1 MSWLLEL
8 LLEGIKDLCSQFI
21 VDMMEIITD
30 MFTELLS
37 CDLGLFEELFGVVGD
52 LYKNVMVPM
61 GIAILL
67 LICVWQLFKSM
78 FGKAGLVSEDPI
90 ELVCRS
96 GICLFLVVAA
106 RPVVNY
112 ILNVAGTPYQ
122 WVTGT
127 EIEVESFSEYVS
139 VLEGVTGGLGI
150 DSLSI
155 ALLMLVMQIVVAW
168 NYFKMLFVIA
178 ERYVLLGVF
187 SYTSPLAFS
196 TGGSKATNNILAS
209 WAKMFGG
216 QIVLIILNSW
226 CLKMFLSGY
235 GNLMA
240 SSYGFTK
247 FFVATLCLIGFCKV
261 TFKLDSYM
269 SSLGVNLGRPSSGI
283 GAMGLMMAAGRVF
296 SHVGRGGSTVSDSTE
311 HGNSP
316 GGQSYG
322 NSSNMTAEAA
332 GPIPMAAEMAG
343 ENMDMDSADANAYG
357 TVSDSDASADMQQ
370 EDFDGMASGDTGVLD
385 ELGVM
390 PEMEASDA
398 GMNMDGADTSMGMD
412 TADANISMNAGE
424 MAEYHDD
431 FDSDGNQAAFQPD
444 MRNSEGESM
453 GISDTSMSNGD
464 AVMGSDTNVL
474 GDYPVEEDFDADG
487 TESPEMDLDGG
498 NIDSSG
504 VESEGVSDEV
514 ASSYGASNPS
524 GSNDSSGISS
534 QSEAGIISEIGG
546 ETMAGSMDSYGSGD
560 GGYGG
565 TGIPEETA
573 ATGGN
578 SEVSAE
584 TGRMQDVG
592 MYHDFDDGKTGT
604 IPNLDAGNVPSSS
617 KTEKEFRSVG
627 REERLY
633 REVPKS
639 RDELRKKKENPKKKN
654 NDDHNLD

>member
-21 VDMMEIITD
+21 VDMMEIVTD

-37 CDLGLFEELFGVVGD
+37 CDLGLFEELFGVVAD

-155 ALLMLVMQIVVAW
+155 ALLMLIMQIVVAW

-187 SYTSPLAFS
+187 SYTSPLAFA

-209 WAKMFGG
+209 WSKMFGG
-216 QIVLIILNSW
+216 QIVLIVLNSW
-226 CLKMFLSGY
+226 CMKMFLSGY

-247 FFVATLCLIGFCKV
+247 FFVATLCLVGFCKV

-269 SSLGVNLGRPSSGI
+269 SSLGVNLGRPSSGM
-283 GAMGLMMAAGRVF
+283 GAMGLMMAAGRIF
-296 SHVGRGGSTVSDSTE
+296 SHVGRGGSSTSDGGE
-311 HGNSP
+311 HGNSAA
-316 GGQSYG
+316 GQSYG
-322 NSSNMTAEAA
+322 SVSNMTEGSA
-332 GPIPMAAEMAG
+332 GPIPMATEMSG
-343 ENMDMDSADANAYG
+343 ENMDMNSAADANAFG
-357 TVSDSDASADMQQ
+357 NVEESDTAKDMQQ
-370 EDFDGMASGDTGVLD
+370 EDFDGMSSTAEDAGVLD

-390 PEMEASDA
+390 PAPADEMESSDA
-398 GMNMDGADTSMGMD
+398 GMNMDA
-412 TADANISMNAGE
+412 ADAGMSMDAGE
-424 MAEYHDD
+424 MTEYRDGLNT
-431 FDSDGNQAAFQPD
+431 DGNQVPFQPD
-444 MRNSEGESM
+444 MANSEMENMVIPNTG
-453 GISDTSMSNGD
+453 TSNGD
-464 AVMGSDTNVL
+464 AAISSDINAL
-474 GDYPVEEDFDADG
+474 GDYPVEEDFDTDG
-487 TESPEMDLDGG
+487 AESPEMDLDGG

-504 VESEGVSDEV
+504 VENEGTADGI
-514 ASSYGASNPS
+514 ASSYG
-524 GSNDSSGISS
+524 DSSLSGNTSAS
-534 QSEAGIISEIGG
+534 GTTGQKEAGIISEIGG
-546 ETMAGSMDSYGSGD
+546 ETMAGSMESYGSGD
-560 GGYGG
+560 GAYGEAA
-565 TGIPEETA
+565 IPEDVI
-573 ATGGN
+573 ATEAN
-578 SEVSAE
+578 RDVRTE
-584 TGRMQDVG
+584 TGRMPDMG
-592 MYHDFDDGKTGT
+592 LYHDFDNDGKTGAM
-604 IPNLDAGNVPSSS
+604 PNLDAGNVPPSS
-617 KTEKEFRSVG
+617 KTEKEFRSIS
-627 REERLY
+627 RENSY

-639 RDELRKKKENPKKKN
+639 RDELRKKKGSPKK
-654 NDDHNLD
+654 NDHDHKLN

>member
-8 LLEGIKDLCSQFI
+8 LLEGIKELCSQFI
-21 VDMMEIITD
+21 VDMMEIVTD

-37 CDLGLFEELFGVVGD
+37 CDLGLFEELFGVVAD

-127 EIEVESFSEYVS
+127 EIKVESFSEYVS

-150 DSLSI
+150 DSLSV
-155 ALLMLVMQIVVAW
+155 ALLMLIMQIVVAW

-187 SYTSPLAFS
+187 SYTSPLAFA

-209 WAKMFGG
+209 WSKMFGG

-296 SHVGRGGSTVSDSTE
+296 SHVGRGSSAATDAGESGNGS
-311 HGNSP
+311 
-316 GGQSYG
+316 GGQTYG
-322 NSSNMTAEAA
+322 TATNMTEGAA
-332 GPIPMAAEMAG
+332 GPIPMAADMMAG
-343 ENMDMDSADANAYG
+343 ENMDMDTATDADAFG
-357 TVSDSDASADMQQ
+357 SVSEGDTQADMQQ
-370 EDFDGMASGDTGVLD
+370 EDFSGMASEDAGVLD
-385 ELGVM
+385 ELGAM
-390 PEMEASDA
+390 PADEMETSDM
-398 GMNMDGADTSMGMD
+398 GMNVDA
-412 TADANISMNAGE
+412 ADANMSVDAGE
-424 MAEYHDD
+424 MTD
-431 FDSDGNQAAFQPD
+431 FSDSIQTDGDSDTFQPD
-444 MRNSEGESM
+444 MAGNEM
-453 GISDTSMSNGD
+453 ANTGIPNTGVSNAD
-464 AVMGSDTNVL
+464 IVMGSDSNAF
-474 GDYPVEEDFDADG
+474 GDYPVEEDYEPDG
-487 TESPEMDLDGG
+487 AGPEMDLDGG
-498 NIDSSG
+498 NIDGTG
-504 VESEGVSDEV
+504 VESEAGADGMASAYGDS
-514 ASSYGASNPS
+514 ASSGEH
-524 GSNDSSGISS
+524 SSGGTTG
-534 QSEAGIISEIGG
+534 QSDAGIISEINGDS
-546 ETMAGSMDSYGSGD
+546 MAGAMESYSSGEGIHAEGGATDVSSSTRGNMDMH
-560 GGYGG
+560 
-565 TGIPEETA
+565 TGA
-573 ATGGN
+573 AG
-578 SEVSAE
+578 
-584 TGRMQDVG
+584 MKDVG
-592 MYHDFDDGKTGT
+592 LYHDFDDDGKGT
-604 IPNLDAGNVPSSS
+604 LPNLDAGNVPPPPQS
-617 KTEKEFRSVG
+617 EKELRNFG
-627 REERLY
+627 KEERFRAERSY
-633 REVPKS
+633 HEVPKS
-639 RDELRKKKENPKKKN
+639 REELRKRKGNTKKN
-654 NDDHNLD
+654 DNNRNMD